1 MKTDWKTIL
10 TLAAL
15 ALGLHAPG
23 RAQTQ
28 TGITPQLLGEMEG
41 ACVQD
46 ASFKSVQNS
55 LAQVEASKVAA
66 DWQKMSSID
75 EHFSNKLADES
86 VTEQKS
92 TGRCWMFSGL
102 NIFRRAAAQH
112 LATEEFEFSQNY
124 LFFYDKLEKSNVFL
138 QGIIRTR
145 DLPTTD
151 RTVEWL
157 MRNTVQDGGNWLGF
171 IELVKKYGVV
181 PKEIMPETFSSS
193 HSEEVDHV
201 LALRLKLAAE
211 RIRAAGDGAG
221 IEGLRVQA
229 LKDVY
234 RILALNFGV
243 PPKRFQWRY
252 EDKDKKLTPYRSYT
266 PQDFYHGVVNDALDD
281 YLALYSIPT
290 LPFDRKYEIDLDKA
304 VEDRP
309 NMYFV
314 NCPLETMKDLAK
326 ACLLDNRPVW
336 FGCDVDQESVRDTG
350 LMMPRV
356 LDFDSMYGMDLQM
369 SRKELFETYTSI
381 PEHNMVFTG
390 VDLADGKPVKWLVEN
405 SWGDKTGKKGFF
417 VMMDEW
423 FDRYVEVI
431 VVQKKYIPPALLAV
445 FGTQAQP
452 LPPWDPMM
460 RALGYE

>member
-1 MKTDWKTIL
+1 MKTDWKPIL
-10 TLAAL
+10 FLAAL
-15 ALGLHAPG
+15 ALGLSSPG
-23 RAQTQ
+23 RAETP

-46 ASFKSVQNS
+46 ASFKAVQNS

-66 DWQKMSSID
+66 DWQRMSSID
-75 EHFSNKLADES
+75 EHFSNKLPDET
-86 VTEQKS
+86 VTEQKN

-112 LATEEFEFSQNY
+112 LGAEEFEFSQNY

-193 HSEEVDHV
+193 HSDGVDHV
-201 LALRLKLAAE
+201 LALRLKVAAE
-211 RIRAAGDGAG
+211 KIRAARDGAE
-221 IEGLRVQA
+221 IDALRVQA
-229 LKDVY
+229 LKDAY

-252 EDKDKKLTPYRSYT
+252 EDKDKKLTPYQSYT
-266 PQDFYHGVVNDALDD
+266 PQEFYHGVVNDALDD

-290 LPFDRKYEIDLDKA
+290 LPFNRKYEIEMDKA

-309 NMYFV
+309 NMFFV

-326 ACLLDNRPVW
+326 ACLVDSRPVW
-336 FGCDVDQESVRDTG
+336 FGCDVDQETFRDTG
-350 LMMPRV
+350 P
-356 LDFDSMYGMDLQM
+356 DD
-369 SRKELFETYTSI
+369 
-381 PEHNMVFTG
+381 
-390 VDLADGKPVKWLVEN
+390 A
-405 SWGDKTGKKGFF
+405 
-417 VMMDEW
+417 
-423 FDRYVEVI
+423 
-431 VVQKKYIPPALLAV
+431 A
-445 FGTQAQP
+445 
-452 LPPWDPMM
+452 
-460 RALGYE
+460 RARP